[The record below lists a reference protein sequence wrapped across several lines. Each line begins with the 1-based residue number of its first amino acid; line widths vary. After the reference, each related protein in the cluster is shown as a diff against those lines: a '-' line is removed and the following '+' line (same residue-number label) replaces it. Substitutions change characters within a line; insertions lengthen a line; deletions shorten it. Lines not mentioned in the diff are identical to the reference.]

1 MKNIMRHGYAV
12 LLAVFAFSVLSL
24 NVMVLAGSEPA
35 LSKGETP
42 VKEMTVTEILKER
55 TGALMS
61 VPGVVGA
68 GQGLCDGRPCVK
80 VYVVEKTPEVEQEI
94 WRILGPCLFSIEE
107 SGRFQSR

>member
-1 MKNIMRHGYAV
+1 MRHKYAV

-24 NVMVLAGSEPA
+24 SVTVFAGSEPA
-35 LSKGETP
+35 LSKGETQ
-42 VKEMTVTEILKER
+42 VKEMTVPEILKER

-61 VPGVVGA
+61 VQGVVGV

-80 VYVVEKTPEVEQEI
+80 VYVAKKTPEVEQEI
-94 WRILGPCLFSIEE
+94 GRILGPCLFSIEE